1 MANEKLQLT
10 STKVLTDLF
19 DEFKILSIT
28 TKFNFQKLAN
38 RTMHMYVNDE
48 NFRKIIHDYNVLV
61 MSGSL

>member
-1 MANEKLQLT
+1 MSNDKLQLT
-10 STKVLTDLF
+10 STKVLSDVF
-19 DEFKILSIT
+19 EEFKVLSIK

-48 NFRKIIHDYNVLV
+48 NFRKTIHDYTVLT